1 MDAFF
6 PISPIVG
13 ITNTSYGAQSGVMN
27 EKWAVRVVRGKKI
40 IAEKTIPDLNLDNIV
55 GVAYGHIRVE
65 GLSRHAVAQM
75 SGRLLQ
81 FARKYQTAGVCP
93 NYEVLDLAYDDGIT
107 LGEIAA
113 TARGDVVIEGT
124 APPAELPDMRIGELP
139 PLPRTTGEATWA
151 PNIEAHATMI
161 CETAAYAAELP
172 KGTLDNMF
180 NRIADALIH
189 RWAMSNPNEPPTA
202 LMKFAA
208 LIQSCSDESQLPK
221 TTAGTAKIETGIC
234 KILGICRDLDPD
246 ASKMPA
252 GYPCAFHELIA
263 KKLSALTGAKV
274 SINTSSTGCIVSIS
288 LE

>member
-1 MDAFF
+1 MSEFY

-27 EKWAVRVVRGKKI
+27 EMWAVRVIRGKKI
-40 IAEKTIPDLNLDNIV
+40 IAEKTIPDLELDNIV

-75 SGRLLQ
+75 AGRLLQ

-93 NYEVLDLAYDDGIT
+93 NYEIPDLAYNDGIT

-124 APPAELPDMRIGELP
+124 APSPELPDMRIGEIP
-139 PLPRTTGEATWA
+139 PLLRTTGEAAWA
-151 PNIEAHATMI
+151 SNIEAHATMI
-161 CETAAYAAELP
+161 CEVAAYATELS
-172 KGTLDNMF
+172 KSHLENMF
-180 NRIADALIH
+180 NRVADALIN
-189 RWAMSNPNEPPTA
+189 RWAMSNPDEPPTA
-202 LMKFAA
+202 LLKFAA

-221 TTAGTAKIETGIC
+221 TGSGTATIETGSC
-234 KILGICRDLDPD
+234 KILGICRDLDSD
-246 ASKMPA
+246 ASRIPP
-252 GYPCAFHELIA
+252 GFPCAFHEMIA
-263 KKLSALTGAKV
+263 TKLSDLTGTNV
-274 SINTSSTGCIVSIS
+274 RINTSSTGCIVSIS